1 MAIDTNKRNFPNDYF
16 AWYNDDNRIA
26 IVNKQTSTSD
36 SDGITAGEYD
46 TYSDSDVDNG
56 IRIHYRSKYPKVQD
70 IEDDMHLDLKLDSG
84 LNSCVICFIKA
95 SLYED
100 NGNLEVAA
108 YYRKMY
114 EKMMREY
121 PTRRSGVRNLSV
133 PRL

>member
-26 IVNKQTSTSD
+26 IVNKQTST
-36 SDGITAGEYD
+36 
-46 TYSDSDVDNG
+46 SDSDVDNG

-100 NGNLEVAA
+100 TGNFEVAA

>member
-56 IRIHYRSKYPKVQD
+56 IRIHYRSKYPNVQD
-70 IEDDMHLDLKLDSG
+70 IKM
-84 LNSCVICFIKA
+84 ICI
-95 SLYED
+95 LI
-100 NGNLEVAA
+100 
-108 YYRKMY
+108 
-114 EKMMREY
+114 
-121 PTRRSGVRNLSV
+121 
-133 PRL
+133 